1 MKKFS
6 HEYLIKKSQELY
18 KKLDSVSMSLC
29 YLKSALED
37 ITELLKIE
45 YEAKYNKEKIQ
56 ISEK

>member
-6 HEYLIKKSQELY
+6 HEYLIEKSQELY

-37 ITELLKIE
+37 LTELLKIE

>member
-6 HEYLIKKSQELY
+6 HEYLIEKSQELY

-45 YEAKYNKEKIQ
+45 YEEKYSKEKIQ

>member
-6 HEYLIKKSQELY
+6 HEYLIEKSQELY

-37 ITELLKIE
+37 ITELLKSE

>member
-1 MKKFS
+1 MKKLS
-6 HEYLIKKSQELY
+6 HEYLIEKSQELY

>member
-6 HEYLIKKSQELY
+6 HENLNEKSQELY

>member
-6 HEYLIKKSQELY
+6 HEYLIEKSQELY

-56 ISEK
+56 SSEK